1 MDWSVGLTAFCA
13 ALAANRASLIWALV
27 AAAGF
32 ATFAPATTAAGLLA
46 ASYLATLMRAATLT
60 VGILLLF
67 VGCHKSACFRAF
79 RSPLAYA
86 HSSAPRHR
94 SLRNRAALV
103 PLFRPVLHRFGN
115 RGADRL
121 LTHHLFERTG
131 SAGRRF
137 AAHIAAIDP
146 SEA

>member
-1 MDWSVGLTAFCA
+1 
-13 ALAANRASLIWALV
+13 
-27 AAAGF
+27 
-32 ATFAPATTAAGLLA
+32 
-46 ASYLATLMRAATLT
+46 MRAATLT

-67 VGCHKSACFRAF
+67 VGCHKSPCFRTDLLVSEPF

-86 HSSAPRHR
+86 HLSAPRHG

-146 SEA
+146 GEALPPGSAIPALAAGHRRSHLRF